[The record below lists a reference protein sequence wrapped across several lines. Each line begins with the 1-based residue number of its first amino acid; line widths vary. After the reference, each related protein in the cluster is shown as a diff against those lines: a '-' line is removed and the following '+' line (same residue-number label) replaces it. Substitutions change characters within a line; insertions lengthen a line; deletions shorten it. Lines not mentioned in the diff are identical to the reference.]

1 MIKPGYTLLNSGI
14 PCEDIATAS
23 VKTAVCKILPE
34 ITCMSDGWTDSDKQ
48 DMINRSHHQKK
59 TDTSD
64 RLCTDGFHAVLLSR
78 GG

>member
-1 MIKPGYTLLNSGI
+1 MIKSGYTFLKSGI
-14 PCEDIATAS
+14 PCEDIVT

-34 ITCMSDGWTDSDKQ
+34 ITCMSDGRTDSDKQ

-64 RLCTDGFHAVLLSR
+64 RLCTDGFHAVLLSQ